1 MLPNRL
7 RLAAILA
14 GALAVAPA
22 MAQTPAPAPAAPSG
36 MPAGTQDG
44 RVGIGSLR
52 CDVAAGTSFVFGST
66 RQVTCLFSPVRGN
79 AERYTGEIR
88 RFGVDIGFT
97 GAAVMLWGV
106 LATSGDTRPGAL
118 AGTYAGVSAGATA
131 GVGVGANV
139 LVGGSNRGITLQPVS
154 VEGNTGLNI
163 ALGVGELVLTAAPR

>member
-1 MLPNRL
+1 MTMTRL
-7 RLAAILA
+7 RCAVLLAGTMLAAS
-14 GALAVAPA
+14 PA
-22 MAQTPAPAPAAPSG
+22 FAQAPAPTTPNADVPRQQTGHVSV
-36 MPAGTQDG
+36 GT
-44 RVGIGSLR
+44 LR
-52 CDVAAGTSFVFGST
+52 CDVAAGTAFIFGST
-66 RQVTCLFSPVRGN
+66 REVQCVFSPTRGGQ

-106 LATSGDTRPGAL
+106 LASSGDTRPGAL

-139 LVGGSNRGITLQPVS
+139 LVGGSNRGVTLQPLS

-163 ALGVGELVLTAAPR
+163 ALGVGELTLTAVR